1 MEPQEPSSQNTWE
14 NQHFRAATTI
24 EGTIEAEKPVRPTE
38 PKNRSNQNPCAN
50 HAFRAATVFERTI
63 VFEQPDYQMETHPL
77 SSHGQPR
84 ELNTPSSHARR

>member
-38 PKNRSNQNPCAN
+38 PKNRSSQNLGREP
-50 HAFRAATVFERTI
+50 TI
-63 VFEQPDYQMETHPL
+63 
-77 SSHGQPR
+77 
-84 ELNTPSSHARR
+84 PSSHRV